1 MPNSIQSLNINPS
14 LGLPVYRQVMEG
26 IQNMVAAGVLKAG
39 DRLPSVRD
47 LASQLRINPSSVV
60 KVYKSLQ
67 RTGLITLDQ
76 GRGTFIS
83 GQTKAHDLGK
93 RSLLAQEIEKVV
105 AKGRQYGLSDQE
117 IKQMVAATLDLP
129 RSTREKR

>member
-1 MPNSIQSLNINPS
+1 MPNSIQSLRINPS

-26 IQNMVAAGVLKAG
+26 IQNMAAAGVLKAG
-39 DRLPSVRD
+39 DRLPSVRE

-83 GQTKAHDLGK
+83 GQAKAHEAGK
-93 RSLLAQEIEKVV
+93 RSLLAQEIGKVV
-105 AKGRQYGLSDQE
+105 ERGRQYGMSDKE
-117 IKQMVAATLDLP
+117 IREMVSEALDKANRGKQ
-129 RSTREKR
+129 